1 MVVVGSCCRMDMIE
15 FCCVKQKTED
25 EMRSSDWSADVCSSD
40 LLAAARR
47 AEQGV
52 GAAVLPDVVDLLQR
66 EVGVAL
72 RPVEIGVGERVER
85 DPRHASSPLRVTGG
99 RRTQEVVPVE
109 EEEAGGVE
117 GDQGA
122 LADLDAVGAMGER
135 PPRAAGVLHQSGK
148 GEGGG

>member
-1 MVVVGSCCRMDMIE
+1 
-15 FCCVKQKTED
+15 
-25 EMRSSDWSADVCSSD
+25 MRISDWRSDVCSSELQAGD
-40 LLAAARR
+40 DVQQRGLAAARR

-99 RRTQEVVPVE
+99 RRHQAVVAVE
-109 EEEAGGVE
+109 DEEAGGGEV
-117 GDQGA
+117 DRDA
-122 LADLDAVGAMGER
+122 LAIGRGTGRGRVG
-135 PPRAAGVLHQSGK
+135 QSGYISVVAVSLK
-148 GEGGG
+148 KKNKQQTK

>member
-1 MVVVGSCCRMDMIE
+1 MSTLTGPLLPYTARFRS
-15 FCCVKQKTED
+15 D
-25 EMRSSDWSADVCSSD
+25 EVQQRG
-40 LLAAARR
+40 LAAARR

-99 RRTQEVVPVE
+99 RRHQAVVAVE
-109 EEEAGGVE
+109 DEEAGGV
-117 GDQGA
+117 A
-122 LADLDAVGAMGER
+122 LEIG
-135 PPRAAGVLHQSGK
+135 RAHV
-148 GEGGG
+148 